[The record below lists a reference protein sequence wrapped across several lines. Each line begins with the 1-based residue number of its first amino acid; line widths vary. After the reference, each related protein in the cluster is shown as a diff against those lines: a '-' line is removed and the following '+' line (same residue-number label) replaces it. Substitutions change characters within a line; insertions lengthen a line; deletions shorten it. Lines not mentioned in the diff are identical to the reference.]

1 MPRMKKAQKI
11 GLKKLERWHRD
22 VEKERREHPT
32 LPNRAVEQIV
42 RDHRVVVA
50 KKRSRARARNAN
62 PMYGR

>member
-1 MPRMKKAQKI
+1 MRKAQKI

-42 RDHRVVVA
+42 RDHRSVVA
-50 KKRSRARARNAN
+50 KKRLRHRDSTLYRW
-62 PMYGR
+62 